1 MDCLKS
7 FSFRVATNGNYTTGF
22 KQWTVGLNNH
32 YFAFTT
38 GAVSSRYN
46 IQGFKNID
54 VYGIDCV
61 GTIQTL
67 PNAPLG
73 GVIVEDWAM
82 DVFINGQQPLVGGN
96 VTASP
101 NFYSIDATTGN
112 NNEFVLS
119 KYNNSVKLVSPIK
132 SVQYIELQSTQATGY
147 GWQTLNDINIYW
159 DLNFIVYYKF
169 EGE

>member
-1 MDCLKS
+1 MFKK
-7 FSFRVATNGNYTTGF
+7 FSFRLNTNTNFSIGV

-67 PNAPLG
+67 ATAALG

-82 DVFINGQQPLVGGN
+82 DVFVNGQQPLVGGD
-96 VTASP
+96 VTVAP
-101 NFYSIDATTGN
+101 NFYAINATTGN

-132 SVQYIELQSTQATGY
+132 SVQYIELQATNLTGY
-147 GWQTLNDINIYW
+147 GYQTLNDVNIYW
-159 DLNFIVYYKF
+159 DMNFIVYYKF